1 MKIVILGAGR
11 IGGSLARNLS
21 NSNYEVCIVDEN
33 KNKLSDLEDKLDI
46 MTVQGNASQLSTLKK
61 SGLDEETIIIA
72 VTSNDEVNIVAC
84 QIAKKVFN
92 VKKTICRFKDNSYF
106 TQLGIFGDG
115 VIDIPISPEDEI
127 TSYLKELIDH
137 PGAGQIETFAN
148 GKVKLVSVKAKKK
161 GKLVGRELKGI
172 KDDMPDV
179 DAFIAAIY
187 RKGHPFI
194 PSGDTV
200 IKENDEIYF
209 ISSESDIGSIVD
221 EFRDHE
227 EQYSRIMIVGGGKV
241 GFSLAKHLEKSY
253 NVKLIDSN
261 TERCMTLSKELD
273 KTIVL
278 NGSATD
284 ETLLKRENICLLK
297 IEEYFNK
304 IVKLLNEDLKPFSDK
319 NCKLNH
325 DHFSLDVT
333 KAFDKTCLE
342 AMIKNYIYSITVNK
356 SKDFIN
362 NLNLDTNQINI
373 SKEDFKKIAN
383 FVNKNEKDDN
393 YYLNNNNYK
402 ENYNKIINNQNLLKN
417 KPIFLLTKKVKRN
430 NSEKFEKISTIKNL
444 NFEDFLISSSA
455 MSIKYLC
462 PL

>member
-46 MTVQGNASQLSTLKK
+46 MTVEGHASQLSTLKK

-106 TQLGIFGDG
+106 EQLSIFGDG

-284 ETLLKRENICLLK
+284 ETLLKRENISNIDIFCALTDDDETNVMSSLLAK
-297 IEEYFNK
+297 KMGAKKTMIILNNPSYLGLVPGFIDIYIAPYRLTVSSVLQDLRESDVAQDVILKVNTGAEAIEG
-304 IVKLLNEDLKPFSDK
+304 IVHANEFTSPLFGKPIKDIPLPEGSAIAAIIRHEELIMPSSTVELTLNDHLVIFLSDK
-319 NCKLNH
+319 NKVGEVEVL
-325 DHFSLDVT
+325 
-333 KAFDKTCLE
+333 
-342 AMIKNYIYSITVNK
+342 
-356 SKDFIN
+356 
-362 NLNLDTNQINI
+362 
-373 SKEDFKKIAN
+373 FK
-383 FVNKNEKDDN
+383 
-393 YYLNNNNYK
+393 
-402 ENYNKIINNQNLLKN
+402 
-417 KPIFLLTKKVKRN
+417 
-430 NSEKFEKISTIKNL
+430 
-444 NFEDFLISSSA
+444 
-455 MSIKYLC
+455 
-462 PL
+462 

>member
-46 MTVQGNASQLSTLKK
+46 MTVEGHASQLSTLKK

-106 TQLGIFGDG
+106 DQLGIFGDG

-284 ETLLKRENICLLK
+284 ETLLKRENISNIDIFCALTDDDETNVMSSLLAK
-297 IEEYFNK
+297 KMGAKKTMIILNNPSYLGLVPGFIDIYIAPYRLTVSSVLQDLRESDVAQDVILKVNTGAEAIEG
-304 IVKLLNEDLKPFSDK
+304 IVHANEFTSPLFGKPIKDIPLPEGSAIAAIIRHGELIMPSSTVELTLNDHLVIFLSDK
-319 NCKLNH
+319 NKVGEVEVL
-325 DHFSLDVT
+325 
-333 KAFDKTCLE
+333 
-342 AMIKNYIYSITVNK
+342 
-356 SKDFIN
+356 
-362 NLNLDTNQINI
+362 
-373 SKEDFKKIAN
+373 FK
-383 FVNKNEKDDN
+383 
-393 YYLNNNNYK
+393 
-402 ENYNKIINNQNLLKN
+402 
-417 KPIFLLTKKVKRN
+417 
-430 NSEKFEKISTIKNL
+430 
-444 NFEDFLISSSA
+444 
-455 MSIKYLC
+455 
-462 PL
+462 

>member
-46 MTVQGNASQLSTLKK
+46 MTVEGHASQLSTLKK

-72 VTSNDEVNIVAC
+72 VTSNDEVNIIAC

-106 TQLGIFGDG
+106 DQLGIFGDG

-179 DAFIAAIY
+179 DAFIAVIY

-284 ETLLKRENICLLK
+284 ETLLKRENISNIDIFCALTDDDETNVMSSLLAK
-297 IEEYFNK
+297 KMGAKKTMIILNNPSYLGLVPGFIDIYIAPYRLTVSSVLQDLRESDVAQDVILKVNTGAEAIEG
-304 IVKLLNEDLKPFSDK
+304 IVHANEFTSPLFGKPIKDIPLPEGSAIAAIIRHGELIMPSSTVELTLNDHLVIFLSDK
-319 NCKLNH
+319 NKVGEVEVL
-325 DHFSLDVT
+325 
-333 KAFDKTCLE
+333 
-342 AMIKNYIYSITVNK
+342 
-356 SKDFIN
+356 
-362 NLNLDTNQINI
+362 
-373 SKEDFKKIAN
+373 FK
-383 FVNKNEKDDN
+383 
-393 YYLNNNNYK
+393 
-402 ENYNKIINNQNLLKN
+402 
-417 KPIFLLTKKVKRN
+417 
-430 NSEKFEKISTIKNL
+430 
-444 NFEDFLISSSA
+444 
-455 MSIKYLC
+455 
-462 PL
+462 

>member
-46 MTVQGNASQLSTLKK
+46 MTVEGHASQLSTLKK

-106 TQLGIFGDG
+106 EQLGIFGDG

-284 ETLLKRENICLLK
+284 ETLLKRENISNIDIFCALTDDDETNVMSSLLAK
-297 IEEYFNK
+297 KMGAKKTMIILNNPSYLGLVPGFIDIYIAPYRLTVSSVLQDLRESDVAQDVILKVNTGAEAIEG
-304 IVKLLNEDLKPFSDK
+304 IVHANEFTSPLFGKPIKDIPLPEGSAIAAIIRHGELIMPSSTVELTLN
-319 NCKLNH
+319 
-325 DHFSLDVT
+325 DHLVIFLS
-333 KAFDKTCLE
+333 
-342 AMIKNYIYSITVNK
+342 
-356 SKDFIN
+356 
-362 NLNLDTNQINI
+362 
-373 SKEDFKKIAN
+373 
-383 FVNKNEKDDN
+383 NKN
-393 YYLNNNNYK
+393 
-402 ENYNKIINNQNLLKN
+402 
-417 KPIFLLTKKVKRN
+417 KVGEVEVLFK
-430 NSEKFEKISTIKNL
+430 
-444 NFEDFLISSSA
+444 
-455 MSIKYLC
+455 
-462 PL
+462 

>member
-21 NSNYEVCIVDEN
+21 NSNYEVCIVDED
-33 KNKLSDLEDKLDI
+33 KDKISQLEDKLDV
-46 MTVQGNASQLSTLKK
+46 MTVVGHASQLNTLKK
-61 SGLDEETIIIA
+61 SGLDENTIIIA

-106 TQLGIFGDG
+106 EQLDIFGES

-127 TSYLKELIDH
+127 TSHLKELIDH

-179 DAFIAAIY
+179 DAFIASIY
-187 RKGHPFI
+187 RKGRPFI

-209 ISSESDIGSIVD
+209 ISSESNIGSIVD

-241 GFSLAKHLEKSY
+241 GFSLAKDLEKAY

-261 TERCMTLSKELD
+261 YDRCMDLSKQLE

-284 ETLLKRENICLLK
+284 ETLLKSENIANIDIFCALTDDDETNVMSSLLAK
-297 IEEYFNK
+297 KMGAKKTMIILNNPSYLGLVPGFIDIYIAPYRLTVSSVLQDLRDSDVAQDVILKVNTGAEAIEG
-304 IVKLLNEDLKPFSDK
+304 IVHANEFTSSLFGKPVKDIPLPDGSAIAAIIRHGELIMPSSSVELTLNDHLIIFLSDK
-319 NCKLNH
+319 NMVGEVEVL
-325 DHFSLDVT
+325 
-333 KAFDKTCLE
+333 
-342 AMIKNYIYSITVNK
+342 
-356 SKDFIN
+356 
-362 NLNLDTNQINI
+362 
-373 SKEDFKKIAN
+373 FK
-383 FVNKNEKDDN
+383 
-393 YYLNNNNYK
+393 
-402 ENYNKIINNQNLLKN
+402 
-417 KPIFLLTKKVKRN
+417 
-430 NSEKFEKISTIKNL
+430 
-444 NFEDFLISSSA
+444 
-455 MSIKYLC
+455 
-462 PL
+462 

>member
-46 MTVQGNASQLSTLKK
+46 MTVEGHASQLSTLKK

-106 TQLGIFGDG
+106 EQLGIFGDG

-284 ETLLKRENICLLK
+284 ETLLKRENISNIDIFCALTDDDETNVMSSLLAK
-297 IEEYFNK
+297 KMGAKKTMIILNNPSYLGLVPGFIDIYIAPYRLTVSSVLQDLRESDVAQDVILKVNTGAEAIEG
-304 IVKLLNEDLKPFSDK
+304 IVHANEFTSPLFGKPIKDIPLPEGSAIAAIIRHGELIMPSSTVELTLNDHLVIFLSDK
-319 NCKLNH
+319 NKVVEVEVL
-325 DHFSLDVT
+325 
-333 KAFDKTCLE
+333 
-342 AMIKNYIYSITVNK
+342 
-356 SKDFIN
+356 
-362 NLNLDTNQINI
+362 
-373 SKEDFKKIAN
+373 FK
-383 FVNKNEKDDN
+383 
-393 YYLNNNNYK
+393 
-402 ENYNKIINNQNLLKN
+402 
-417 KPIFLLTKKVKRN
+417 
-430 NSEKFEKISTIKNL
+430 
-444 NFEDFLISSSA
+444 
-455 MSIKYLC
+455 
-462 PL
+462 

>member
-46 MTVQGNASQLSTLKK
+46 MTVEGHASQLSTLKK

-106 TQLGIFGDG
+106 EQLGIFGDG

-284 ETLLKRENICLLK
+284 ETLLKRENISNIDIFCALTDDDETNVMSSLLAK
-297 IEEYFNK
+297 KMGAKKTMIILNNPSYLGLVPGFIDIYIAPYRLTVSSVLQDLRESDVAQDVILKVNTGAEAIEG
-304 IVKLLNEDLKPFSDK
+304 IVHANEFTSPLFGKPIKEIPLPEGSAIAAIIRHGELIMPSSTVELTLNDHLVIFLSDK
-319 NCKLNH
+319 NKVGEVEVL
-325 DHFSLDVT
+325 
-333 KAFDKTCLE
+333 
-342 AMIKNYIYSITVNK
+342 
-356 SKDFIN
+356 
-362 NLNLDTNQINI
+362 
-373 SKEDFKKIAN
+373 FK
-383 FVNKNEKDDN
+383 
-393 YYLNNNNYK
+393 
-402 ENYNKIINNQNLLKN
+402 
-417 KPIFLLTKKVKRN
+417 
-430 NSEKFEKISTIKNL
+430 
-444 NFEDFLISSSA
+444 
-455 MSIKYLC
+455 
-462 PL
+462 

>member
-46 MTVQGNASQLSTLKK
+46 MTVEGHASQLSTLKK

-106 TQLGIFGDG
+106 EQLGIFGDG

-284 ETLLKRENICLLK
+284 ETLLKRENISNIDIFCALTDDDETNVMSSLLAK
-297 IEEYFNK
+297 KMGAKKTMIILNNPSYLGLVPGFIDIYIAPYRLTVSSVLQDLRESDVAQDVILKVNTGAEAIEGVVHANEFTSPLFGK
-304 IVKLLNEDLKPFSDK
+304 PIKDIPLPEGSAIAAIIRHGELIMPSSTVELTLNDHLVIFLSDK
-319 NCKLNH
+319 NKVGEVEVL
-325 DHFSLDVT
+325 
-333 KAFDKTCLE
+333 
-342 AMIKNYIYSITVNK
+342 
-356 SKDFIN
+356 
-362 NLNLDTNQINI
+362 
-373 SKEDFKKIAN
+373 FK
-383 FVNKNEKDDN
+383 
-393 YYLNNNNYK
+393 
-402 ENYNKIINNQNLLKN
+402 
-417 KPIFLLTKKVKRN
+417 
-430 NSEKFEKISTIKNL
+430 
-444 NFEDFLISSSA
+444 
-455 MSIKYLC
+455 
-462 PL
+462 

>member
-46 MTVQGNASQLSTLKK
+46 MTVEGHASQLSTLKK

-84 QIAKKVFN
+84 QIAKRVFN

-106 TQLGIFGDG
+106 EQLGIFGDG

-284 ETLLKRENICLLK
+284 ETLLKRENISNIDIFCALTDDDETNVMSSLLAK
-297 IEEYFNK
+297 KMGAKKTMIILNNPSYLGLVPGFIDIYIAPYRLTVSSVLQDLRESDVAQDVILKVNTGAEAIEG
-304 IVKLLNEDLKPFSDK
+304 IVHANEFTSPLFGKPIKDIPLPEGSAIAAIIRHGELIMPSSTVELTLNDHLIIFLSDK
-319 NCKLNH
+319 NKVGEVEVL
-325 DHFSLDVT
+325 
-333 KAFDKTCLE
+333 
-342 AMIKNYIYSITVNK
+342 
-356 SKDFIN
+356 
-362 NLNLDTNQINI
+362 
-373 SKEDFKKIAN
+373 FK
-383 FVNKNEKDDN
+383 
-393 YYLNNNNYK
+393 
-402 ENYNKIINNQNLLKN
+402 
-417 KPIFLLTKKVKRN
+417 
-430 NSEKFEKISTIKNL
+430 
-444 NFEDFLISSSA
+444 
-455 MSIKYLC
+455 
-462 PL
+462 

>member
-46 MTVQGNASQLSTLKK
+46 MTVEGHASQLSTLKK

-115 VIDIPISPEDEI
+115 VIDIPISPEDQI

-284 ETLLKRENICLLK
+284 ETLLKRENISNIDIFCALTDDDETNVMSSLLAK
-297 IEEYFNK
+297 KMGAKKTMIILNNPSYLGLVPGFIDIYIAPYRLTVSSVLQDLRESDVAQDVILKVNTGAEAIEG
-304 IVKLLNEDLKPFSDK
+304 IVHANEFTSPLFGKPIKDIPLPEGSAIAAIIRHGELIMPSSTVELTLNDHLVIFLSDK
-319 NCKLNH
+319 NKVGEVEVL
-325 DHFSLDVT
+325 
-333 KAFDKTCLE
+333 
-342 AMIKNYIYSITVNK
+342 
-356 SKDFIN
+356 
-362 NLNLDTNQINI
+362 
-373 SKEDFKKIAN
+373 FK
-383 FVNKNEKDDN
+383 
-393 YYLNNNNYK
+393 
-402 ENYNKIINNQNLLKN
+402 
-417 KPIFLLTKKVKRN
+417 
-430 NSEKFEKISTIKNL
+430 
-444 NFEDFLISSSA
+444 
-455 MSIKYLC
+455 
-462 PL
+462 

>member
-46 MTVQGNASQLSTLKK
+46 MTVEGHASQLSTLKK

-106 TQLGIFGDG
+106 EQLGIFGDG

-127 TSYLKELIDH
+127 TAYLKELIDH

-284 ETLLKRENICLLK
+284 ETLLKRENISNIDIFCALTDDDETNVMSSLLAK
-297 IEEYFNK
+297 KMGAKKTMIILNNPSYLGLVPGFIDIYIAPYRLTVSSVLQDLRESDVAQDVILKVNTGAEAIEG
-304 IVKLLNEDLKPFSDK
+304 IVHANEFTSPLFGKPIKDIPLPEGSAIAAIIRHGELIMPSSTVELTLNDHLIIFLSDK
-319 NCKLNH
+319 NKVGEVEVL
-325 DHFSLDVT
+325 
-333 KAFDKTCLE
+333 
-342 AMIKNYIYSITVNK
+342 
-356 SKDFIN
+356 
-362 NLNLDTNQINI
+362 
-373 SKEDFKKIAN
+373 FK
-383 FVNKNEKDDN
+383 
-393 YYLNNNNYK
+393 
-402 ENYNKIINNQNLLKN
+402 
-417 KPIFLLTKKVKRN
+417 
-430 NSEKFEKISTIKNL
+430 
-444 NFEDFLISSSA
+444 
-455 MSIKYLC
+455 
-462 PL
+462 